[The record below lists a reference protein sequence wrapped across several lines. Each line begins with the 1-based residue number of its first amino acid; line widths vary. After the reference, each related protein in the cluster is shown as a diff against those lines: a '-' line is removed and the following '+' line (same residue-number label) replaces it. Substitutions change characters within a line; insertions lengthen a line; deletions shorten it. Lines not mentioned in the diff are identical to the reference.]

1 MNELNELYHYVVN
14 DEKALT
20 IKQTIEAYINSLEP
34 GWRLFAITLHQELF
48 RRRVARSSVTRALG
62 QLAKEGKVKK
72 SDRMIGRNSEW
83 KVL

>member
-14 DEKALT
+14 DGKAPT

-34 GWRLFAITLHQELF
+34 GWHLYALTLHQELF
-48 RRRVARSSVTRALG
+48 RRRVAKNSVTRALG
-62 QLAKEGKVKK
+62 QLAKEGKVEKVN
-72 SDRMIGRNSEW
+72 STGGRNSEW